1 MAQRRAAGA
10 NDLPVG
16 QNQRRRME
24 LSRLNPLRNVATND
38 EMGSLHETFLV
49 SAVTMIL
56 VIRTQLWLTNYPQL
70 GGHGLHIAHLL
81 WGGLFMVVAIGI
93 LLSLL
98 GRRPRRT
105 AAVLGGIGFGFFI
118 DELGKFITEDNDY
131 FFKPAAGII
140 YIVFIALF
148 LVSRQVQRRRKLSEP
163 DLIRNAMEII
173 GGANYGN
180 YDSRDRARA
189 LALLEQADQSDPMVA
204 PLRTMIERL
213 DAESPRE
220 PSWLSRT
227 FGRLSAF
234 YLKVTERRWFG
245 RAVVI
250 FFSIWAALTILN
262 DIVFVAARLDSEVDS
277 ATLEDSGTFL
287 GTAIVASSAL
297 AAVFIIWGL
306 IVRRRGDRIG
316 GYEWIARGLLV
327 SIFITQV
334 FFFVQSQFGAVF
346 GLGFDILLLI
356 GVRSLQAQERRRG
369 ASP

>member
-1 MAQRRAAGA
+1 MRLA
-10 NDLPVG
+10 
-16 QNQRRRME
+16 
-24 LSRLNPLRNVATND
+24 RLNPLRNVATND

-81 WGGLFMVVAIGI
+81 WGGLFMVIAIGL

-105 AAVLGGIGFGFFI
+105 AAILGGIGFGFFI

-140 YIVFIALF
+140 YIIFVVLF
-148 LVSRQVQRRRKLSEP
+148 LVSRQIQKTRALSES
-163 DLIRNAMEII
+163 DLIRNAMELI
-173 GGANYGN
+173 GGASYGN
-180 YDSRDRARA
+180 YDRRDRERA
-189 LALLEQADQSDPMVA
+189 LQLLDQADQDDPMVG
-204 PLRTMIERL
+204 PLREMIAQL
-213 DAESPRE
+213 DAQPERE
-220 PSWLSRT
+220 PSWLQRT
-227 FGRLSAF
+227 IDRLSAF
-234 YLKVTERRWFG
+234 YLQVTERRWFG

-262 DIVFVAARLDSEVDS
+262 DVIFVAARLDSEIDS
-277 ATLEDSGTFL
+277 ATLEESGTFL
-287 GTAIVASSAL
+287 GTAIVASSAV
-297 AAVFIIWGL
+297 AAAFIVWGL
-306 IVRRRGDRIG
+306 IVRRRGDRVG

-346 GLGFDILLLI
+346 GLAFDILLLI